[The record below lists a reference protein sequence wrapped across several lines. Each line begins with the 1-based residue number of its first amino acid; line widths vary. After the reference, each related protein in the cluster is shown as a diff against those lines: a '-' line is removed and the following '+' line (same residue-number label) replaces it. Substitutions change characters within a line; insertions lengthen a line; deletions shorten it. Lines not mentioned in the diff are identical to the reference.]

1 MRRMLTS
8 IRDQLDRFG
17 ILVSGLCVVHCLAGL
32 LIVAG
37 LGLGGGVLLA
47 PEIHRIGLALAI
59 VVGLLT
65 IGIGVLRHGQLAPL
79 GFAAAGL
86 ALMTAGLF
94 VSHGPAEAAFTVC
107 GVLLVAAAHLLNL
120 RQTC

>member
-8 IRDQLDRFG
+8 IRDRLDRFG

-59 VVGLLT
+59 VVGILT

-79 GFAAAGL
+79 GFATVGL

-107 GVLLVAAAHLLNL
+107 GVLLVAGAHLLNL